1 MTLLIAF
8 ILIHVFEL
16 PWYLYGLAL
25 WIWTVKQILYYHM
38 WYKKYDE

>member
-8 ILIHVFEL
+8 ILICVFEL

-25 WIWTVKQILYYHM
+25 WIWFVKQILYYHM
-38 WYKKYDE
+38 WYKKYDK